1 MARSAKLVAKIFTSF
16 ISKLGQ
22 CCRDDAGRDA
32 ERRSTPKRMEVWC
45 AQIKFAFRV
54 DVPGV
59 YGMPDSSGAMFP
71 TQCRACKSARTQV
84 RIDGFVDTHLCRH
97 LRYCGC
103 RFKSE
108 LPAVRSFKLWNSTSS
123 TRSLPST
130 LGVANSRYSLSL
142 SLSLLH
148 HILSASPTVSS
159 PLVRQRFL
167 FLPAHILHSDLVF
180 FPL

>member
-1 MARSAKLVAKIFTSF
+1 MLSRRRRRRAWRWAP
-16 ISKLGQ
+16 
-22 CCRDDAGRDA
+22 
-32 ERRSTPKRMEVWC
+32 RRSTPKRMEVWC

-59 YGMPDSSGAMFP
+59 YGMPDSSGVPDSAPCLQKCAHTSAHRRVRRYALVQTPALLRMP
-71 TQCRACKSARTQV
+71 LQERATEVLQ
-84 RIDGFVDTHLCRH
+84 T
-97 LRYCGC
+97 
-103 RFKSE
+103 
-108 LPAVRSFKLWNSTSS
+108 PKLYFFHPF
-123 TRSLPST
+123 SLPST

-159 PLVRQRFL
+159 SLVRQHFL

-180 FPL
+180 FSSFCPRVHCLF